1 MTTITIKDGESLSQK
16 TFNNWE
22 ELRNILNF
30 QALQFK
36 QTKESST
43 IPENIKEKPLSAF
56 NYLTDE
62 SL

>member
-1 MTTITIKDGESLSQK
+1 MTTITIKNGEPLSRK
-16 TFNNWE
+16 TFSNWE

-36 QTKESST
+36 QTEESSV
-43 IPENIKEKPLSAF
+43 ISENLKEKPLSDF

>member
-1 MTTITIKDGESLSQK
+1 M
-16 TFNNWE
+16 
-22 ELRNILNF
+22 
-30 QALQFK
+30 ALQFK

-43 IPENIKEKPLSAF
+43 IPETIKDKPLSAF

>member
-1 MTTITIKDGESLSQK
+1 MTTITIENGKDLPQK
-16 TFNNWE
+16 TFSNWE

-30 QALQFK
+30 MALQFK

-43 IPENIKEKPLSAF
+43 IPENLKEKPLSAF